1 MFSFSWNPEMFAVS
15 LPIMAKGMVG
25 IFAVI
30 CAIWGFAALLNRVTG
45 RHGADDAAQ
54 LKFAA

>member
-1 MFSFSWNPEMFAVS
+1 MFSFSWNPEMFAIT

-30 CAIWGFAALLNRVTG
+30 CAIWAFAALLNWVTG
-45 RHGADDAAQ
+45 KHGSDEKAD
-54 LKFAA
+54 

>member
-15 LPIMAKGMVG
+15 LPIMAKGMVD

-45 RHGADDAAQ
+45 RHGADDADN
-54 LKFAA
+54 